1 MMLYLDRLAVLLQK
15 LSNIERKAEQNV
27 SGSQLKQ
34 DLTIVYE
41 NISVICYLM
50 VAQDLKL
57 GTAVPSINIQRHHR
71 TDW

>member
-1 MMLYLDRLAVLLQK
+1 MLYLDRLAVLLQK
-15 LSNIERKAEQNV
+15 LSNIQRKAEQNV

-50 VAQDLKL
+50 VAQDLK
-57 GTAVPSINIQRHHR
+57 
-71 TDW
+71 

>member
-15 LSNIERKAEQNV
+15 LSNIQRKAEQNV

-50 VAQDLKL
+50 VAQDLIL
-57 GTAVPSINIQRHHR
+57 GKTVPKR
-71 TDW
+71 